1 MSNPRLV
8 KWEGLL
14 FAVVGYGYDRS
25 HPPGEFFEC
34 VLIQD
39 FLKFLKAI
47 PGESDTVMIPV
58 EEAEEIEDK
67 NTIEMLL
74 VLYG

>member
-1 MSNPRLV
+1 MSNPTLV
-8 KWEGLL
+8 KWQDHI

-34 VLIQD
+34 VPIES
-39 FLKFLKAI
+39 FIKFLRS
-47 PGESDTVMIPV
+47 EDSDTIMISID
-58 EEAEEIEDK
+58 EAEEIEDPK
-67 NTIEMLL
+67 TVEMLL